1 MNRFLP
7 FAILILIT
15 ASCSREKTIFAAA
28 GGQPAASAEK
38 VETLAASPIVDI
50 YRSSGTVR
58 ARYTAAIA
66 ARIAAN
72 IIEIRVQAGDRVT
85 AGQSLIVLDRGNLE
99 ANLRRAE
106 AACAEADGAIAETED
121 AIAATNANLELARVT
136 HKRLEDLL
144 AKASVSQQESD
155 ESQARFKSVGAAL
168 GVAVAKRRQ
177 AVARRSQAEAELDA
191 ARVALGYATLSAPF
205 AGLVTER
212 RADPGSVA
220 TPGAPLLTVEREGN
234 LRLETSIDESRLGVV
249 RIGEQVEVEI
259 GGLNSTVRGRVAETV
274 PSIDAAT
281 RSFTAK
287 IDLPSVPGL
296 RAGMFGRAAF
306 PDRKREALLV
316 PQSAVLE
323 RGQVRSVYVVQGDTA
338 RLRLVTL
345 GETRDNRCEILSGLT
360 AGEKILVAPP
370 PLLSDGN
377 RVAIQEASK

>member
-1 MNRFLP
+1 
-7 FAILILIT
+7 
-15 ASCSREKTIFAAA
+15 
-28 GGQPAASAEK
+28 
-38 VETLAASPIVDI
+38 
-50 YRSSGTVR
+50 
-58 ARYTAAIA
+58 
-66 ARIAAN
+66 
-72 IIEIRVQAGDRVT
+72 
-85 AGQSLIVLDRGNLE
+85 
-99 ANLRRAE
+99 
-106 AACAEADGAIAETED
+106 
-121 AIAATNANLELARVT
+121 
-136 HKRLEDLL
+136 
-144 AKASVSQQESD
+144 
-155 ESQARFKSVGAAL
+155 
-168 GVAVAKRRQ
+168 
-177 AVARRSQAEAELDA
+177 VARRSQAEAELDA

-234 LRLETSIDESRLGVV
+234 LRLETSIDESRLGIV